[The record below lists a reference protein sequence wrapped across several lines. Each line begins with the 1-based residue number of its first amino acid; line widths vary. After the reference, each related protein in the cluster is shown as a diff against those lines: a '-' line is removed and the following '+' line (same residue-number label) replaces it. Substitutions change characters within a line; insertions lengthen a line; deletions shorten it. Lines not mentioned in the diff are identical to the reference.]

1 MIDFF
6 NHRTIKWK
14 NNKVIMIDQTK
25 LPEETV
31 YFEASNYRDVAHAI
45 KTMIIRGA
53 PAIGIAAAMGLGL
66 SAFNSNAKNKNEL
79 VKDLQKAR
87 AVLKSTRPTAINLF
101 WALDQIM
108 DKVETSND
116 TISNIKKFIVKESQ
130 KMADEDIVTNKIMGK
145 IGQEILS
152 NKDTV
157 LTHCR

>member
-1 MIDFF
+1 MTVP
-6 NHRTIKWK
+6 TIEW
-14 NNKVIMIDQTK
+14 VDGRVRLIDQTL
-25 LPEETV
+25 LPNEFRQV
-31 YFEASNYRDVAHAI
+31 YCDNRECVWEAI
-45 KTMIIRGA
+45 KSLRVRGA

-108 DKVETSND
+108 GKIETSND

-130 KMADEDIVTNKIMGK
+130 KMADEDIVTNKVMGK